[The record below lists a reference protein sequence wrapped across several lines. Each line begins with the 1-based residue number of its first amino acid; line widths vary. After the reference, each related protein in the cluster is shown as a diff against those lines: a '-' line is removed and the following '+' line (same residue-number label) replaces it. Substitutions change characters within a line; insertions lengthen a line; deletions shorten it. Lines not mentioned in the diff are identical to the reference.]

1 MNSVE
6 LELLKID
13 KQWYRQ
19 VKENADVRLFVCLGE
34 KHTLKLFDGY
44 FRSHGAEEVETKDL
58 FLVHY
63 RPFEDALQY
72 GHTLIEDLQLAYG
85 LWREEHTSSVGCSAW
100 LPDTDDGNH
109 NL

>member
-58 FLVHY
+58 FLVHWLTVYGEKSIPPLSGVRRGY
-63 RPFEDALQY
+63 RIPTTETQPLR
-72 GHTLIEDLQLAYG
+72 LMLG
-85 LWREEHTSSVGCSAW
+85 LRQ
-100 LPDTDDGNH
+100 NH
-109 NL
+109 